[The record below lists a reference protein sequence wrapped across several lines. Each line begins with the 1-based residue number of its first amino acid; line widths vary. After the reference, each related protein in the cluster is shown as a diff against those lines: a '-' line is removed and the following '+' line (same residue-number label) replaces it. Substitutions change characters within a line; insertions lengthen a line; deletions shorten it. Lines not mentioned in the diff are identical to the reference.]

1 MRNVFALTETLVV
14 FLLIYSSFAVALPQE
29 LERLTGSDDNNND
42 NGNAVGPTID
52 VPSVPEDVVAQI
64 PQPDP
69 FPLPLPQIGDDSISS
84 RSRRRRQAVLFV
96 RPPINGEQRIVVPL
110 SPRDGTGTT
119 GVGYTGT
126 KILGTPG
133 GPLISGGLPRA
144 AERASSGEGEGEEGE
159 GEGEGEGEEEE
170 EQGGEVLVSG
180 FRIDDAAFIS
190 EPAETSVGCVFVFEG
205 RAQRSVPKPL
215 FYGEFLQAPVE
226 RANVVVCSTELYQRN
241 SDVDRTAE

>member
-1 MRNVFALTETLVV
+1 METLVV
-14 FLLIYSSFAVALPQE
+14 FLLRYSSFTVALPQE
-29 LERLTGSDDNNND
+29 LERSMGSDDNNNNND

-69 FPLPLPQIGDDSISS
+69 LPLPFPQIGDDSISF
-84 RSRRRRQAVLFV
+84 RSRRRRKAVLFV

-110 SPRDGTGTT
+110 SPRDTTGTT

-159 GEGEGEGEEEE
+159 EGEGEGEGEEEE
-170 EQGGEVLVSG
+170 EEGGEVLVSG

-241 SDVDRTAE
+241 SDVDRSAE